1 MIAMGRVLRGRT
13 PKRAARVAGA
23 ALALSLVAACSSVP
37 DITQI
42 NVPKVDFSDF
52 TVSDWN
58 VFAKTSP
65 ASVKPVSPEDFVD
78 PQGQC
83 AGTVAPAPEAAPSPA
98 EGAAAAPAVPRG
110 IALGM
115 AECEVVRATGQSPR
129 VEIAANDRGDRT
141 VIMTYDSGDHA
152 GIYRFVAGRLV
163 SMERN
168 PQAVAT
174 KPTSKKKPVAKKQT
188 RKPPSA

>member
-1 MIAMGRVLRGRT
+1 MTAIERVLEREVRRRAGRL
-13 PKRAARVAGA
+13 AAAT
-23 ALALSLVAACSSVP
+23 LALSLVAACSSVP

-65 ASVKPVSPEDFVD
+65 SSVKPVSPEDFVD

-83 AGTVAPAPEAAPSPA
+83 AGTTTAAPEAAPA
-98 EGAAAAPAVPRG
+98 DGAAAAPAVPHG

-129 VEIAANDRGDRT
+129 VEITANDRGDRT

-168 PQAVAT
+168 PEAVAA
-174 KPTSKKKPVAKKQT
+174 KPATKKKPVAKKQT